1 LDDIQTCL
9 KPGGI
14 FILIDA
20 TGEILAKDGMRLRRK
35 SRRHPEGS
43 RLRRLFYEVYC
54 ANIDQ
59 GSDETMMLATLDEGL
74 WDCTDLVECR
84 AAELRIPIGPWVT
97 DAHDPEARMLRDAG
111 RIMQQL
117 LLNILRGHEFALR
130 QLGFDERVMQKWH
143 NEIMQELQDENIK
156 RSLDIRILWGR
167 RKGGQ
172 RLSFVS
178 PPVDPHH
185 RYLRVCKQPESW
197 KKMLERRM
205 PVGTGPPEHITPFV
219 YKICESPVTPTNGRR
234 LS

>member
-1 LDDIQTCL
+1 
-9 KPGGI
+9 
-14 FILIDA
+14 
-20 TGEILAKDGMRLRRK
+20 MR
-35 SRRHPEGS
+35 
-43 RLRRLFYEVYC
+43 
-54 ANIDQ
+54 
-59 GSDETMMLATLDEGL
+59 
-74 WDCTDLVECR
+74 
-84 AAELRIPIGPWVT
+84 
-97 DAHDPEARMLRDAG
+97 
-111 RIMQQL
+111 
-117 LLNILRGHEFALR
+117 
-130 QLGFDERVMQKWH
+130 KWH
-143 NEIMQELQDENIK
+143 NEIMQGAQPLGNTLPRLKVIPELQDDSAEL
-156 RSLDIRILWGR
+156 SLDIRILWGR